1 MSTFMSLASL
11 RIGGLA
17 KTVSAVGTIA
27 IKSVA
32 GAVTT
37 GMLAVAVPVALLL
50 RLGAADET
58 PYPTRVGCGFSSL
71 AATSA
76 TVAIASVT
84 A

>member
-17 KTVSAVGTIA
+17 KTDSDVGATA

-37 GMLAVAVPVALLL
+37 GMLAVGVPAALLL

-58 PYPTRVGCGFSSL
+58 P
-71 AATSA
+71 
-76 TVAIASVT
+76 
-84 A
+84 